1 MSFTRLPVSAPF
13 SVLVLGGARS
23 GKSAYGERLVQESG
37 LRPVYL
43 ATAEA
48 RDEEMAARIAHHK
61 ARREGWRTVEE
72 PVDLAGA
79 LQELKTG
86 EAALVDC
93 LTLWL
98 SNLLEAERDVEAEI
112 QALLAALPRCA
123 APVVFISNEVGLG
136 IVPDNALARRFRD
149 EAGRLNQQVAAEA
162 DAVIGV
168 MAGLPLV
175 FKAPQ

>member
-1 MSFTRLPVSAPF
+1 MNFMQLPASAPF

-23 GKSAYGERLVQESG
+23 GKSVYGERLVQESG

-72 PVDLAGA
+72 PLDLAGA
-79 LQELKTG
+79 LGTVKAG
-86 EAALVDC
+86 EAVLIDC

-98 SNLLEAERDVEAEI
+98 SNLMAADRDIDAEAAG
-112 QALLAALPRCA
+112 LLRALPRCA
-123 APVVFISNEVGLG
+123 APAVFISNEVGLG
-136 IVPDNALARRFRD
+136 IVPENALARRFRD
-149 EAGRLNQQVAAEA
+149 EAGRLHQQVAAEA